1 MSWYGRIGKAF
12 ASAFGFGGSSPA
24 PNNAPNGGDG
34 VQAYGGYLVS
44 DERNPEL
51 IGQRKWITYSNATNT
66 AIIATGLR
74 RTLDAL
80 AGTEWHAEPNPRGG
94 KNAERA
100 VDIVTE
106 GLIDAQMP
114 RPWQSVVR
122 KTALYKYFGFSLSEW
137 TTRVRADGRVVFA
150 AIDHRPQYTI
160 DRWDKPSE
168 KEPWDAVSQLTRN
181 GNRWVIPRGRLLY
194 AVDDSLTDSPDGVGL
209 MRHVVEL
216 VRRLGVLE
224 GLEGLAYETDLR
236 GTPVGSAPL
245 AALRGEAG
253 NDTAGGSDAA
263 KIQTFIADR
272 TRSMTELLKG
282 MAKTP
287 EKFTWMMLD
296 SAPYSNAD
304 GSQVSTVRKWALDLI
319 KGQSNGVA
327 EVAGAIG
334 RVQLEIARVLG
345 IEHAMVGGNDSAGS
359 FGMHK
364 SKVDAHALMLRTIL
378 AEVASFATRDLAR
391 VLVALNGLDPDTCTP
406 TLVAEPISTDTVTD
420 TCQALQA
427 LAAAGAP
434 IQPNSPIIP
443 VIYDRMQLPP
453 PDEVD
458 PALMGVLGGA
468 GKPSKRPGAKP
479 PGRPG
484 RPASSAAT
492 DAPPAAGA

>member
-12 ASAFGFGGSSPA
+12 ASAFGFGGPSPA
-24 PNNAPNGGDG
+24 PNDAPNGGDG

-94 KNAERA
+94 KDAQRA

-137 TTRVRADGRVVFA
+137 TTRTRADGMIVFR

-181 GNRWVIPRGRLLY
+181 GNRWMIPRGRLLY

-216 VRRLGVLE
+216 VRRLGVFE
-224 GLEGLAYETDLR
+224 GLEAIAYETDLR
-236 GTPVGSAPL
+236 GTPVGGAPI
-245 AALRGEAG
+245 AELRAKAMTDNPGADK
-253 NDTAGGSDAA
+253 DTIGAFVDE
-263 KIQTFIADR
+263 R
-272 TRSMTELLKG
+272 TRRMTDFLKG
-282 MAKTP
+282 QFKNP
-287 EKFTWMMLD
+287 DKSQWMLLD
-296 SAPYSNAD
+296 SSTYINRD
-304 GSQVSTVRKWALDLI
+304 ESQVSPERKWILELL

-468 GKPSKRPGAKP
+468 GKPPKRPGAKP
-479 PGRPG
+479 SGRPG